1 MKAILTKYR
10 KRFAGWEK
18 VDTVEF
24 SEELVYKAIEF
35 FGFKRIADRDGKE
48 VYSRYVAYDEFEEI
62 VIEK

>member
-24 SEELVYKAIEF
+24 SEEYVYKAIEF
-35 FGFKRIADRDGKE
+35 FKFKRIADRDGKE
-48 VYSRYVAYDEFEEI
+48 AYSRYSAYDELEEI
-62 VIEK
+62 VIER